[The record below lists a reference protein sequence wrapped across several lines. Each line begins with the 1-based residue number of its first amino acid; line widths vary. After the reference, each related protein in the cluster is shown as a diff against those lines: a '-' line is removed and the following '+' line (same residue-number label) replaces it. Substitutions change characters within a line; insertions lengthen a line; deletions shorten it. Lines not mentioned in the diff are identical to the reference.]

1 MKIDRWIVPRRFGQK
16 LSLEVVSIWH
26 SSLAVGVGVAAV
38 AKTNTRK
45 TEIDLET
52 ETERNNFR
60 LR

>member
-1 MKIDRWIVPRRFGQK
+1 MKIDRWIVPRRYGQK

-26 SSLAVGVGVAAV
+26 SSFAVGVAAV